1 MKTIG
6 LKKKLKSLDELIFKF
21 SEISK
26 RNPEFD
32 LYIIKRLKIDRDLI
46 AAEIGKKK
54 EKNEKIYLAPKRR
67 VCLSYSP

>member
-21 SEISK
+21 TEIAK

-46 AAEIGKKK
+46 AAEIGKKDK
-54 EKNEKIYLAPKRR
+54 QK
-67 VCLSYSP
+67 

>member
-1 MKTIG
+1 MKNIG

-46 AAEIGKKK
+46 AAEIGKKD
-54 EKNEKIYLAPKRR
+54 
-67 VCLSYSP
+67 